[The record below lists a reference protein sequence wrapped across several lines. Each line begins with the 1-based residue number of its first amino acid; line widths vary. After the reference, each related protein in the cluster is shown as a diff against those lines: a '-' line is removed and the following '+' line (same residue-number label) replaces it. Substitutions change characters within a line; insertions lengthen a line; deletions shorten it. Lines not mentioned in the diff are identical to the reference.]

1 MKPDGSIHREVN
13 VFKNFMMFFL
23 LSLSLSVSAAQKV
36 NGAGATFP
44 YPIYS
49 KWFSEYQKTHTN
61 VEFNYQSIGSGGG
74 IKQVLAQ
81 TVDFG
86 ATDSPM
92 TDVEL
97 KSSKTQI
104 RHIPTVLGAVTVSY
118 NVKGLENGL
127 KLDGQTVADIFQGK
141 IAKWNDAAIA
151 KLNPKAKLPATDIL
165 VVRRSDGSGTT
176 AVFSTFLAEVSADWK
191 AKVGAGKNINWPAG
205 IGAKGNEGV
214 TAMIAQTDG
223 AIGYIELAYAL
234 NNKLNVAAVKNK
246 KGEFVSPSVDSIS
259 KSAAAV
265 KDATGDLRI
274 SVINAD
280 GKGVY
285 PISSFT
291 WILLPEG
298 ATPAQKE
305 VKTFLG
311 WALKDGQ
318 KFAAELHYAPLP
330 KKLAEGLVKSLK

>member
-1 MKPDGSIHREVN
+1 VLK
-13 VFKNFMMFFL
+13 KLLMFL
-23 LSLSLSVSAAQKV
+23 VLSLSLSAVAAQKI

-86 ATDSPM
+86 ATDAPM
-92 TDVEL
+92 TDEEM
-97 KSSKTQI
+97 KSAKAPI
-104 RHIPTVLGAVTVSY
+104 RHIPTVLGAVTVAY
-118 NVKGLENGL
+118 NVKGLENNL
-127 KLDGQTVADIFQGK
+127 KLEGQTVADIFQGK
-141 IAKWNDAAIA
+141 ITKWNDAAIA

-214 TAMIAQTDG
+214 TAMISQTDG
-223 AIGYIELAYAL
+223 AIGYVELAYAI
-234 NNKLNVAAVKNK
+234 NNKLSVAAIKNK

-259 KSAAAV
+259 KSASAV
-265 KDATGDLRI
+265 KDAKGDLRI
-274 SVINAD
+274 SVINAG

-291 WILLPEG
+291 WILLPQG
-298 ATPAQKE
+298 DTPALKE

-318 KFAAELHYAPLP
+318 KYASDLHYAPLP
-330 KKLAEGLVKSLK
+330 KKLSEELVKTIK

>member
-1 MKPDGSIHREVN
+1 
-13 VFKNFMMFFL
+13 MFLFL
-23 LSLSLSVSAAQKV
+23 SFSLSAVAAQKI

-86 ATDSPM
+86 ATDAPM
-92 TDVEL
+92 TDEEL
-97 KSSKTQI
+97 KSAKTPI
-104 RHIPTVLGAVTVSY
+104 RHIPTVLGAVTVAY
-118 NVKGLENGL
+118 NVKGIEAGL
-127 KLDGQTVADIFQGK
+127 KLDGETLSDIFLGK
-141 IAKWNDAAIA
+141 ITKWNDAALV

-176 AVFSTFLAEVSADWK
+176 AVFSTFLADVSANWK
-191 AKVGAGKNINWPAG
+191 EKVGAGKNINWPAG

-214 TAMIAQTDG
+214 TAMISQTDG
-223 AIGYIELAYAL
+223 AVGYVELAYAI
-234 NNKLNVAAVKNK
+234 NNKLSTASIKNK
-246 KGEFVSPSVDSIS
+246 KGEFIAASVDSIS
-259 KSAAAV
+259 KSATSV
-265 KDATGDLRI
+265 KDVSGDLRI

-291 WILLPEG
+291 WILLPEN
-298 ATPAQKE
+298 AASAQLKE
-305 VKTFLG
+305 VRAFLT
-311 WALKDGQ
+311 WALADGQ
-318 KFAAELHYAPLP
+318 QFASELHYAPLP
-330 KKLAEGLVKSLK
+330 KKMAAALVKSIK

>member
-1 MKPDGSIHREVN
+1 
-13 VFKNFMMFFL
+13 MFL
-23 LSLSLSVSAAQKV
+23 VLSLSLSAVAAQKI

-86 ATDSPM
+86 ATDAPM
-92 TDVEL
+92 TDEEL
-97 KSSKTQI
+97 KTAKAPI
-104 RHIPTVLGAVTVSY
+104 RHIPTVLGAVTVAY
-118 NVKGLENGL
+118 NVKGLENGI
-127 KLDGQTVADIFQGK
+127 KLEGQTVADIFQGK
-141 IAKWNDAAIA
+141 ITKWNDAAIA

-214 TAMIAQTDG
+214 TAMISQTDG
-223 AIGYIELAYAL
+223 AIGYVELAYAI
-234 NNKLNVAAVKNK
+234 NNKLSMAAVKNK
-246 KGEFVSPSVDSIS
+246 KGEFVSPTVDSIS
-259 KSAAAV
+259 KSAASV
-265 KDATGDLRI
+265 KDASGDLRI

-291 WILLPEG
+291 WILLPQG
-298 ATPAQKE
+298 DTPALKE
-305 VKTFLG
+305 VKAFLG

-318 KFAAELHYAPLP
+318 KFASDLHYAPLP
-330 KKLAEGLVKSLK
+330 KKLSEGLVKTIK

>member
-1 MKPDGSIHREVN
+1 
-13 VFKNFMMFFL
+13 
-23 LSLSLSVSAAQKV
+23 LSMSLSVSAAQKI

-49 KWFSEYQKTHTN
+49 KWFSEYQKTHKD

-86 ATDSPM
+86 ATDAPM
-92 TDVEL
+92 TDEEL
-97 KSSKTQI
+97 KSAKTPI
-104 RHIPTVLGAVTVSY
+104 RHIPTVLGAVAVAY
-118 NVKGLENGL
+118 NVKGIAPGL
-127 KLDGQTVADIFQGK
+127 KLDGETLANIFQGK
-141 IAKWNDAAIA
+141 ITKWNDAAIA
-151 KLNPKAKLPATDIL
+151 KLNAKTKLPATDIL

-176 AVFSTFLAEVSADWK
+176 AVFSTFLAAVSTEWK
-191 AKVGAGKNINWPAG
+191 EKVGAGKNINWPAG

-214 TAMIAQTDG
+214 TAMVAQTDG
-223 AIGYIELAYAL
+223 AIGYVELAYAL
-234 NNKLNVAAVKNK
+234 NSKLATAAIKNK
-246 KGEFVSPSVDSIS
+246 KGEFVVASVDSIS
-259 KSAAAV
+259 KSAASV
-265 KDATGDLRI
+265 KDVSGDLRI

-291 WILLPEG
+291 WILLPEN
-298 ATPAQKE
+298 AASAPLKE
-305 VKTFLG
+305 VRAFLG

-318 KFAAELHYAPLP
+318 KFASELHYAPLP
-330 KKLAEGLVKSLK
+330 KKMAEALAKTIK

>member
-1 MKPDGSIHREVN
+1 MTFMYTERLT
-13 VFKNFMMFFL
+13 VFKKFLMFFL
-23 LSLSLSVSAAQKV
+23 LSLSLTAVAAQKI

-49 KWFSEYQKTHTN
+49 KWFSEYQKTHTD

-86 ATDSPM
+86 ATDAPM
-92 TDVEL
+92 TDEEL
-97 KSSKTQI
+97 KSAKTPI
-104 RHIPTVLGAVTVSY
+104 RHIPTVLGAVTVAY
-118 NVKGLENGL
+118 NVKGIESGL
-127 KLDGQTVADIFQGK
+127 HLDGETLANIFQGK
-141 IAKWNDAAIA
+141 ITKWNDAAIA

-176 AVFSTFLAEVSADWK
+176 AVFSTFLAEVSGDWK
-191 AKVGAGKNINWPAG
+191 TKVGAGKNINWPAG

-214 TAMIAQTDG
+214 TAMVTQTDG
-223 AIGYIELAYAL
+223 AIGYVELAYAI
-234 NNKLNVAAVKNK
+234 NSKLSTASIKNK
-246 KGEFVSPSVDSIS
+246 KGEFVAASVDSITKAGAS
-259 KSAAAV
+259 V
-265 KDATGDLRI
+265 KDFAGDMRI

-291 WILLPEG
+291 WILLPEN
-298 ATPAQKE
+298 AASAPLKDVRA
-305 VKTFLG
+305 FLT

-318 KFAAELHYAPLP
+318 KFASELHYAPLP
-330 KKLAEGLVKSLK
+330 KKMADALVKTIK

>member
-1 MKPDGSIHREVN
+1 MLK
-13 VFKNFMMFFL
+13 KLLMFL
-23 LSLSLSVSAAQKV
+23 VLSLSLSAVAAQKI

-86 ATDSPM
+86 ATDAPM
-92 TDVEL
+92 TDEEL
-97 KSSKTQI
+97 KTAKAPI
-104 RHIPTVLGAVTVSY
+104 RHIPTVLGAVTVAY
-118 NVKGLENGL
+118 NVKGLENGI
-127 KLDGQTVADIFQGK
+127 KLEGQTVADIFQGK
-141 IAKWNDAAIA
+141 ITKWNDAAIA

-214 TAMIAQTDG
+214 TAMISQTDG
-223 AIGYIELAYAL
+223 AIGYVELAYAI
-234 NNKLNVAAVKNK
+234 NNKLSMAAVKNK
-246 KGEFVSPSVDSIS
+246 KGEFVSPTVDSIS
-259 KSAAAV
+259 KSAASV
-265 KDATGDLRI
+265 KDASGDLRI

-291 WILLPEG
+291 WILLPQG
-298 ATPAQKE
+298 DTPALKE
-305 VKTFLG
+305 VKAFLG

-318 KFAAELHYAPLP
+318 KFASDLHYAPLP
-330 KKLAEGLVKSLK
+330 KKLSEGLVKTIK

>member
-1 MKPDGSIHREVN
+1 MLK
-13 VFKNFMMFFL
+13 KLLMFSL
-23 LSLSLSVSAAQKV
+23 LSLSLSVSAAQKI

-86 ATDSPM
+86 ATDAPM
-92 TDVEL
+92 TDEEL
-97 KSSKTQI
+97 KQAKAPI
-104 RHIPTVLGAVTVSY
+104 RHIPTVLGAVTVAY
-118 NVKGLENGL
+118 NVKGLEKGL
-127 KLDGQTVADIFQGK
+127 KLDGETLANIFAGK
-141 IAKWNDAAIA
+141 ITKWNDAAIA
-151 KLNPKAKLPATDIL
+151 KLNGKTKLPATDIL

-176 AVFSTFLAEVSADWK
+176 AVFSTFLADVSKEWK
-191 AKVGAGKNINWPAG
+191 EKIGAGKNINWPAG
-205 IGAKGNEGV
+205 VGAKGNEGV
-214 TAMIAQTDG
+214 TAMVAQTDG
-223 AIGYIELAYAL
+223 AIGYVELAYAINSNL
-234 NNKLNVAAVKNK
+234 ATAAIKNK
-246 KGEFVSPSVDSIS
+246 KGEFVAPSVDSIS
-259 KSAAAV
+259 KSAASV
-265 KDATGDLRI
+265 KNFNGDLRI
-274 SVINAD
+274 SVINAE

-298 ATPAQKE
+298 STEPLKE
-305 VKTFLG
+305 VKAFLG

-318 KFAAELHYAPLP
+318 KYASELHYAPLP
-330 KKLAEGLVKSLK
+330 KKMADALVKSFK